1 MADISNLTDSQL
13 TDPDSAFDDT
23 YDDNEPPVRSEGQSG
38 GANTKGAIN
47 AGRTSG
53 GNIRV
58 EPEDRVAPADRPELD
73 DEEGFDE
80 EDSAGQN
87 FPVRLLVK
95 ITRDGQQGALEID
108 AVAADGD
115 VIVENVFFYPTA
127 ELADPQS
134 GEGEFKRRLVY
145 GGPRYDN
152 LDPDLQGLMDQF
164 LAERGINTELSS
176 WLPDFV
182 DWKEQKEYVRW
193 LNNVKNFL
201 S

>member
-1 MADISNLTDSQL
+1 MAENQL
-13 TDPDSAFDDT
+13 TDPDSAYDDAF
-23 YDDNEPPVRSEGQSG
+23 DDNEPPMRTEGQSG
-38 GANTKGAIN
+38 GANTKGAVN
-47 AGRTSG
+47 QGRTAG

-58 EPEDRVAPADRPELD
+58 ETEDRVAPADRPELA

-80 EDSAGQN
+80 EQAAGQS
-87 FPVRLLVK
+87 FPVRMLIK
-95 ITRDGQQGALEID
+95 ITRDGQQGALEIE
-108 AVAADGD
+108 ATASDGD
-115 VIVENVFFYPTA
+115 VMVDNVFFYPSA
-127 ELADPQS
+127 EMADPKS
-134 GEGEFKRRLVY
+134 GESEFNRRLVY

-164 LAERGINTELSS
+164 LLERGINTEMSS
-176 WLPDFV
+176 CLPDFV